1 MKLTLLHFFLVFVS
15 IISISCSNTQQ
26 NKIAEQQP
34 CFQPNPDWL
43 WVLTVPENTEPCQ
56 LWLSFADNGRLTF
69 SYRGFIVDGTYRFD
83 PELPQYLYITIP
95 TRFDWNDDCKVTPD
109 YLSLYNDN
117 TDFAWTMT
125 EDFLY
130 FRKMDK
136 VLKFKKEVIS

>member
-1 MKLTLLHFFLVFVS
+1 MNKRLSWLFLMFVLLESL
-15 IISISCSNTQQ
+15 SCSNTQQ
-26 NKIAEQQP
+26 NKIIEQQSG
-34 CFQPNPDWL
+34 FQSNPDWL

-56 LWLSFADNGRLTF
+56 LWLSFADNGELKF
-69 SYRGFIVDGTYRFD
+69 SYRGFIVDGTYQFD
-83 PELPQYLYITIP
+83 PELPQYLYINIP
-95 TRFDWNDDCKVTPD
+95 TRFDWNDDCKITPD

-125 EDFLY
+125 GDFLY